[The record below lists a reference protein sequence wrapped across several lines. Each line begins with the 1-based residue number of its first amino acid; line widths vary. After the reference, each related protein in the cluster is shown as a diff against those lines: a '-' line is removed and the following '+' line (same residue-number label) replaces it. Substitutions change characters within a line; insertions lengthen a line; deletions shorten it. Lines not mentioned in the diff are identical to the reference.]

1 MGKSFYEIA
10 APIAVIA
17 RWFFNL
23 KALKSSLIS
32 RRNGYGNAITVI
44 PVRGLIVTAVES
56 GFLVEIETIYQCGK

>member
-23 KALKSSLIS
+23 KALKSSPIS
-32 RRNGYGNAITVI
+32 RWPEYGNGITLILV
-44 PVRGLIVTAVES
+44 PGLIIAV
-56 GFLVEIETIYQCGK
+56 LTRNLIVEFETI

>member
-10 APIAVIA
+10 ASNAVIA

-32 RRNGYGNAITVI
+32 RRTRYGNAITAI
-44 PVRGLIVTAVES
+44 PVRGLIITAVES
-56 GFLVEIETIYQCGK
+56 GFLVEIETIYS